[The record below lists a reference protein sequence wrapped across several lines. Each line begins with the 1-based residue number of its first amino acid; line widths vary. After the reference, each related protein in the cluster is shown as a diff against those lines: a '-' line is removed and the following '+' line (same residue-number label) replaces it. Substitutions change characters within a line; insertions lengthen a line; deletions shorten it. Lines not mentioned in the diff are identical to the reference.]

1 MIRDH
6 RARRD
11 WLRALAEDSSV
22 RSFLS
27 YLPVILLALAIVVGI
42 PIAYRSW
49 REAHEEDDPVT
60 DDDVLAG
67 IEEAYAAGELDEAE
81 FRRARALILGIET
94 KDTRVPRP
102 SPTSDAGAPED
113 PSNTEPS

>member
-1 MIRDH
+1 
-6 RARRD
+6 
-11 WLRALAEDSSV
+11 
-22 RSFLS
+22 
-27 YLPVILLALAIVVGI
+27 VILLALAMVIGI

-81 FRRARALILGIET
+81 FRRARALILGVET
-94 KDTRVPRP
+94 KEARVSSPRP
-102 SPTSDAGAPED
+102 PSDAGSSDHSSTVGPA
-113 PSNTEPS
+113 